1 MGFFKCLAYVAGGVG
16 AVILVPVTGGSSL
29 ALAIGALGT
38 TTAAGAAIGA
48 GIGATAAAMHHAASA
63 KKEAYSQ
70 GSAAGVKTGER
81 AAQQKYEKKINA
93 LTQRLKSYHDTD
105 AKLVAMYAIGLAIA
119 NADGNICEEERE
131 ELDAFVGG
139 CMAGHLPAHIMRT
152 IESLSE
158 KPPTLKRAL
167 EFAKEANLPKQD
179 IDDIIDVIAHTD
191 EVLHPKE
198 ASFIKRWEKISAE
211 YEVV

>member
-16 AVILVPVTGGSSL
+16 AVILVPATGGSSL

-48 GIGATAAAMHHAASA
+48 GIGATAAAMHHATSA
-63 KKEAYSQ
+63 KEEGFSQ
-70 GSAAGVKTGER
+70 GLAAGVKTGER
-81 AAQQKYEKKINA
+81 AAQQKREKKINA
-93 LTQRLKSYHDTD
+93 LTQRLESYHDSD

-119 NADGNICEEERE
+119 NTDGDICDEERK
-131 ELDAFVGG
+131 ELDIFVGG
-139 CMAGHLPAHIMRT
+139 CMASHFPAHIKQT
-152 IESLSE
+152 IASLSE
-158 KPPTLKRAL
+158 NPPTLKRAL
-167 EFAKEANLPKQD
+167 DFAKKANLPKED
-179 IDDIIDVIAHTD
+179 IDDIIDVIAHAD

-198 ASFIKRWEKISAE
+198 KSFITRWEKISLE